1 MNLTSY
7 TGTVPVIGKDQLLV
21 KLRARVYSTRLSD
34 IFNSVVCFKQRQ
46 VILPEN
52 FLEYVHCLLF
62 ALSAVGE
69 VT

>member
-34 IFNSVVCFKQRQ
+34 IFNSVVCFKQRK

-52 FLEYVHCLLF
+52 CLEYVHCLLF